1 MAKPSH
7 DVRRAWTMT
16 VLLMVAMALTFWD
29 KAVLGLAAVPI
40 MKELHL
46 SNSMYGLAS
55 SSFYLLFTVA
65 AILVGLLVDKVR
77 SKWVFVAL
85 ALLWA
90 VAQGSLLAT
99 STVTALFVS
108 RIMIGAAEGPA
119 NPLTVHTVHSW
130 FPVDKRSLPTSLT
143 QIASGIGALTSAPIL
158 TWIITEFGWRW
169 GFFTTAVLSALW
181 ALVYAVFGKDRPA
194 EAPAPTPSVTEEGAK
209 EPAGESVPY
218 RHILLSRTFIGA
230 VTMAFAASWSLA
242 VVTSWLVPFFVN
254 VAGFGSSAAGNM
266 IIPPNVLGIVAILA
280 IGAFAGR
287 LMNRG
292 IPDRVPLGIITGAV
306 VAVGGAF
313 AVLVPHLGTGTLLVC
328 GVTLAAG
335 LPLVAMTSAYNAV
348 GRICPAGRRGAVLG
362 TLNGLYSLGSIAGP
376 YAMGLILDASADEAS
391 GYATG
396 FTVTGLIVI
405 AGGLCAAFLINPR
418 RDRGRLAASPTTRT
432 ARAEQRGIAPR
443 PLGQSGA

>member
-1 MAKPSH
+1 M
-7 DVRRAWTMT
+7 RRAWTMT

-77 SKWVFVAL
+77 SKWVFVVL

-99 STVTALFVS
+99 STVAALFVS
-108 RIMIGAAEGPA
+108 RVLIGAAEGPA

-130 FPVDKRSLPTSLT
+130 FPPDRRSLPTSLT

-158 TWIITEFGWRW
+158 TWIIIEYGWRW

-181 ALVYAVFGKDRPA
+181 ASAYAVFGKDRPA
-194 EAPAPTPSVTEEGAK
+194 EAPTPQRAPAATEAVADEPEEGFA
-209 EPAGESVPY
+209 PY
-218 RHILLSRTFIGA
+218 RRILLSRTFIGA

-242 VVTSWLVPFFVN
+242 VVTSWLVPFFVH
-254 VAGFGSSAAGNM
+254 VAGFSASAAGNM
-266 IIPPNVLGIVAILA
+266 IIPPNVLSILAILA
-280 IGAFAGR
+280 IGAYAGR

-292 IPDRVPLGIITGAV
+292 VCDRVPLGIITGAT

-313 AVLVPHLGTGTLLVC
+313 AVLVPHLGTGALLVC

-335 LPLVAMTSAYNAV
+335 MPLVAMTSAYNAV
-348 GRICPAGRRGAVLG
+348 GRICPANRRGAVMG

-376 YAMGLILDASADEAS
+376 YSMGLILDASADQTT
-391 GYATG
+391 GYANG

-405 AGGLCAAFLINPR
+405 AGGLCAAFFINPR
-418 RDRGRLAASPTTRT
+418 RDREQLASDPTTRT
-432 ARAEQRGIAPR
+432 ARTGRRGIVPR
-443 PLGQSGA
+443 PLGQTGA